1 MMYSRMP
8 CPYAYALGVP
18 GEGVHAKRI
27 GGFSYNDIVMTIIAA
42 ILTAYVAR
50 ISIVLSLVLWF
61 VGGEILHYIFCVQT
75 AFLTR
80 IGVNAD
86 CSKSE

>member
-1 MMYSRMP
+1 MTPSRMA
-8 CPYAYALGVP
+8 CPYAHILGVP

-27 GGFSYNDIVMTIIAA
+27 GGFAYNDIVMTIVAA
-42 ILTAYVAR
+42 IVTAYVAR
-50 ISIVLSLVLWF
+50 ISIVLSLFLWF
-61 VGGEILHYIFCVQT
+61 VGGEILHYVFGVQT

-86 CSKSE
+86 CSKTA